1 MGDDP
6 IAQVRAFLAEHDP
19 DVLAAVAD
27 VDRGLIGNM
36 LELSPMERLHRAVQT
51 AYELDAMAARGE
63 ITDSKTL
70 FALQWLQRWRSGAWP
85 LQWGAA

>member
-1 MGDDP
+1 MAPQRPAFPVAAVGHSWQVDPMGDDP

-51 AYELDAMAARGE
+51 AYELDAMAASLR
-63 ITDSKTL
+63 
-70 FALQWLQRWRSGAWP
+70 AARSVA
-85 LQWGAA
+85 

>member
-36 LELSPMERLHRAVQT
+36 LELSPMVRLHRAVQT
-51 AYELDAMAARGE
+51 AYELDAMAASLR
-63 ITDSKTL
+63 
-70 FALQWLQRWRSGAWP
+70 AARSVA
-85 LQWGAA
+85 